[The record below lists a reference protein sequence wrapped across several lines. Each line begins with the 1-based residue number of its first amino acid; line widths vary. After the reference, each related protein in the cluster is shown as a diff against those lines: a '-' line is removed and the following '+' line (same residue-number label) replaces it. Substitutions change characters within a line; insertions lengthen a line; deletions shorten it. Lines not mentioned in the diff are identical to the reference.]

1 MGYLDHSTNNIIVDA
16 VLTDYGREQLAQLG
30 GNGTGNLVKHYAF
43 ADTEVDYS
51 MITKYGTIVGKE
63 KIEKN
68 TPIFEAQTSADNGI
82 HTLLITTENPA
93 GILANTETSVT
104 NTTVGSGTSPTTTV
118 INIQTADPDNQTT
131 SIAYSVV
138 YNKRYLIPQT
148 PIPGP
153 LVDKGENLKVIEIG
167 ASSNTSVSVT
177 FRVNEAGRER
187 LIEETNSEKGETIV
201 YIRNQT
207 TGQNTEQTINLDY
220 TKQ

>member
-30 GNGTGNLVKHYAF
+30 GNGAGNLVKHYAF

-93 GILANTETSVT
+93 GIIAVTETSAT
-104 NTTVGSGTSPTTTV
+104 NTTVGSGTTPTTTV

-131 SIAYSVV
+131 TVAYEVI
-138 YNKRYLIPQT
+138 YTKHYLIPQN
-148 PIPGP
+148 PIPGQI
-153 LVDKGENLKVIEIG
+153 VNKNENRKIIQIA
-167 ASSNTSVSVT
+167 ASSNKSVSVT
-177 FRVNEAGRER
+177 FRVNESGRDI
-187 LIEETNSEKGETIV
+187 LIAETGDEKGETIV
-201 YIRNQT
+201 YVINKS
-207 TGQNTEQTINLDY
+207 TGQTTEQTINLDY
-220 TKQ
+220 TNL